1 MRRHRGRLA
10 ALGAGVAALLLV
22 PLATAVPPAVSIT
35 SGPTGVVTSSSAT
48 FDFTVDD
55 PGATVECSLDGGG
68 FSGCSSG
75 VSYSGLGDGGHTF
88 TVQATNTD
96 AETGSDSRSWT
107 VDTTGPTLS
116 LSDVVENVN
125 AVTPPVPVTYSA
137 GASDPNGPVTLNCTP
152 ASGSSFPFGDTT
164 VNCDATDGVGNS
176 SSGSFTVTVQDVTA
190 PTLSTP
196 GDIVENVNGATSATV
211 SFTVTS
217 NEGTPSCSPS
227 SGSTFPLGATTVNC
241 SATDASG
248 NTGNASFTVTV
259 QDTTPPTLT
268 LPGNQTVSVNGV
280 TSAIVGYTAT
290 ASDGGTVLTP
300 SCTPA
305 SGSSFPLGI
314 TSVSC
319 SVTDAAGNTSSGS
332 FTVTVQDTTP
342 PTLTLPGTVTRNIN
356 AATSTIV
363 TYTATAA
370 DGPTPITPTCTPPSG
385 SSFSLGTTPVSCSAT
400 DASGNVATG
409 GFSVVV
415 QDTTAPTVSIT
426 SGPSGAVPSAAAT
439 FSFTTNE
446 GTLTCDLDA
455 GGFSACSSPK
465 AYASLADGSH
475 TFRVR
480 ATDAAGNTATATR
493 SWSIDATPP
502 VLTTPGTLPVE
513 ANGASGSIV
522 TYTVTGSDAGV
533 ALLPSAITCAPLSGT
548 LFPIGTTPVSC
559 SAADAL
565 GNVGTAT
572 FDVVVQDTTAPTL
585 TAADIT
591 VTATTEAGIPRDDAA
606 MAAYLRSLS
615 ATDLVSAAVVVTT
628 NAPDL
633 FPVGQTPLLVTAK
646 DDAGNATARTVTVT
660 VLPVGQVAP
669 PPPDLTPPADVT
681 GARATGGD
689 HRVDLRWVPPQDDL
703 AAVEVKMTVA
713 GEQGAGRVVY
723 RGLRRTAAIAGLR
736 NDVEHRFLLVSVDK
750 AGNKS
755 RGVVALATPRSRL
768 LASPKPGSKVTKP
781 PLLRWA
787 PVPGASYFNVQ
798 LFRGK
803 TKILSAWPTVARLQL
818 KKTWVYDRAK
828 RTLAPGTYVWY
839 VWPGLGNRAEARYG
853 PLLGKSTFTVVKG
866 KG

>member
-1 MRRHRGRLA
+1 MRRHRARLA
-10 ALGAGVAALLLV
+10 ALAAGAAALLLV
-22 PLATAVPPAVSIT
+22 PLAIAVPPAVSIT
-35 SGPTGVVTSSSAT
+35 SGPSGVVVSASAT

-75 VSYSGLGDGGHTF
+75 VGYSGLGDGGHTF
-88 TVQATNTD
+88 TVQATNGG

-116 LSDVVENVN
+116 LADVVENVN

-137 GASDPNGPVTLNCTP
+137 DASDPNGPVMLTCTP
-152 ASGSSFPFGDTT
+152 ASGSSFPFGITT
-164 VNCDATDGVGNS
+164 VNCNATDGVGNS

-190 PTLSTP
+190 PSLSTP
-196 GDIVENVNGATSATV
+196 GDIVDSVNGATSATV
-211 SFTVTS
+211 SFSVTS
-217 NEGTPSCSPS
+217 NEGTPSCTPS
-227 SGSTFPLGATTVNC
+227 SGSSFTLGTTTVNC

-248 NTGNASFTVTV
+248 NTGTASFTVTV

-268 LPGNQTVSVNGV
+268 LPGNQTVNVNGV
-280 TSAIVGYTAT
+280 SAATVTYSAT
-290 ASDGGTVLTP
+290 ASDGGTALTP
-300 SCTPA
+300 TCAPA
-305 SGSSFPLGI
+305 SGSSFVLGT

-342 PTLTLPGTVTRNIN
+342 PTLTLPGTVTKNIN
-356 AATSTIV
+356 AATSTTV

-370 DGPTPITPTCTPPSG
+370 DGPTSITPDCTPPSG
-385 SSFSLGTTPVSCSAT
+385 SSFSLGTTPVSCTAT

-426 SGPSGAVPSAAAT
+426 SGPSGAVASAAAT

-446 GTLTCDLDA
+446 GTLTCSLDG

-465 AYASLADGSH
+465 AYPSLADGSH
-475 TFRVR
+475 TFRAR

-502 VLTTPGTLPVE
+502 VLTTPGTLPAE
-513 ANGASGSIV
+513 ANGPSGSVV
-522 TYTVTGSDAGV
+522 TYTVTGSDAGL

-565 GNVGTAT
+565 DNVGTAT

-591 VTATTEAGIPRDDAA
+591 VAAIVEAGIRREDPA

-633 FPVGQTPLLVTAK
+633 FPVGQTPLLVTAR
-646 DDAGNATARTVTVT
+646 DDAGNASERTVRVT
-660 VLPVGQVAP
+660 VLPLGQVAP

-681 GARATGGD
+681 GVRATAGD

-703 AAVEVKMTVA
+703 AAVEVMMTVA
-713 GEQGAGRVVY
+713 GEQGGGRVVY
-723 RGLRRTAAIAGLR
+723 RGLRGAAAVAGLR
-736 NDVEHRFLLVSVDK
+736 NDVEHRFVLVSVDK
-750 AGNKS
+750 SGNRS
-755 RGVVALATPRSRL
+755 RGVVALATPRTRL

-798 LFRGK
+798 LYRGK

-828 RTLAPGTYVWY
+828 RTLAPGAYIWY
-839 VWPGLGNRAEARYG
+839 VWPGLGSRAEARYG
-853 PLLGKSTFTVVKG
+853 PPLGKSTFTVVKG